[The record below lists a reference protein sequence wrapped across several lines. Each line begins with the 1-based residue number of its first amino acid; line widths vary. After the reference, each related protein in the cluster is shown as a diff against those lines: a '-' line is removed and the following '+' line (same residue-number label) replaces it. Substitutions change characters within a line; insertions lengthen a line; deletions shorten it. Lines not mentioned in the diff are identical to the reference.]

1 MFLANQIYQ
10 NNNPRSLKPIKR
22 SNPQNIYALIESDD
36 YKYMDEKSWQGKN
49 YDFLLIYLTFF
60 KGLSRNEKCKMAP
73 LQYKSNPVQVES
85 SVPRS
90 LSIQGS
96 TLNIDIC
103 TLNDKSIDSERS
115 AKDLVKISVLPKPS
129 DFSELK
135 SNSKLSTLRESR
147 NDNSAM
153 FHLTKT
159 PGLKILFMFINKLP
173 YRLRSSNLERAM
185 TL

>member
-1 MFLANQIYQ
+1 
-10 NNNPRSLKPIKR
+10 
-22 SNPQNIYALIESDD
+22 
-36 YKYMDEKSWQGKN
+36 
-49 YDFLLIYLTFF
+49 
-60 KGLSRNEKCKMAP
+60 MAP

-159 PGLKILFMFINKLP
+159 PGLNLFIYIYKQI
-173 YRLRSSNLERAM
+173 